1 MQGKEDASVT
11 ASFIGSGKAKRIPSL
26 NESSKAQSVVRFN
39 PQKRT
44 HGSINQD
51 QHRKQRP

>member
-1 MQGKEDASVT
+1 VT